1 MHNCAMA
8 TPNFDEIEHQLGA
21 ARALA
26 DLPEAHGTLAGA
38 LCGSNA
44 WALTD
49 WLREVFTEG
58 QAGAAESSMASVYE
72 WTRYAL
78 DQGGLEFQL
87 LLPDDE
93 SAVADRAQALG
104 EWCQGFLYG
113 LGSNPLPQPEHL
125 STEAAEIIHDLTA
138 ITQVGIDTEASVEDN
153 EQAYTE
159 LVEFVRVGV
168 QLLFEE
174 LADYRNMADPSARDD
189 GQPLH

>member
-1 MHNCAMA
+1 
-8 TPNFDEIEHQLGA
+8 
-21 ARALA
+21 
-26 DLPEAHGTLAGA
+26 
-38 LCGSNA
+38 
-44 WALTD
+44 
-49 WLREVFTEG
+49 
-58 QAGAAESSMASVYE
+58 
-72 WTRYAL
+72 
-78 DQGGLEFQL
+78 
-87 LLPDDE
+87 
-93 SAVADRAQALG
+93 
-104 EWCQGFLYG
+104 
-113 LGSNPLPQPEHL
+113 LPQPEHL